1 MVKTVLTFI
10 FVFGIIVLVHEFG
23 HYYFA
28 KKSGVM
34 VREFA
39 IGMGP
44 KLFSI
49 HKNSTTYTLRLLPLG
64 GYVRMAGLGEDTDDL
79 YKGMNVTLE
88 LDDAG
93 RVKKINT
100 SDKNL
105 FQGIPLE
112 ITDFDLQDQLFI
124 EGNCPLEEGQTRFPI
139 DHDAL
144 IVEKDG
150 TEIQIAPKDVQYD
163 SAKLG
168 QRMMINFAGPMNN
181 FILTILLLIVMAFMQ
196 GGVPDMNSTAIGG
209 VQKES
214 VAQKAGLQEGDKI
227 LSVNGIKVENWDD
240 LVEDIHQSTKGPVKL
255 EVETSKGTKDFT
267 LTPKVEK
274 VGDEK
279 QGFIGIQ
286 PSITHSLWAK
296 IRYGFTQTW
305 SMTKQI
311 FTALK
316 DLVTGFSLNKL
327 GGPVA
332 IFKVSENVAKQG
344 WIAILSFTA
353 MLSLNIGIF
362 NLIPIPALDGGKLL
376 LNFYELIMR
385 KPLDPKKEGVLTMIG
400 FGVMIIL
407 MILVTWND
415 LRRYFF

>member
-112 ITDFDLQDQLFI
+112 VTDFDLQDQLFI
-124 EGNCPLEEGQTRFPI
+124 EGNCPVEEGQTRFPV

-181 FILTILLLIVMAFMQ
+181 FILTILLL
-196 GGVPDMNSTAIGG
+196 
-209 VQKES
+209 
-214 VAQKAGLQEGDKI
+214 
-227 LSVNGIKVENWDD
+227 
-240 LVEDIHQSTKGPVKL
+240 
-255 EVETSKGTKDFT
+255 
-267 LTPKVEK
+267 
-274 VGDEK
+274 
-279 QGFIGIQ
+279 
-286 PSITHSLWAK
+286 
-296 IRYGFTQTW
+296 
-305 SMTKQI
+305 
-311 FTALK
+311 
-316 DLVTGFSLNKL
+316 
-327 GGPVA
+327 
-332 IFKVSENVAKQG
+332 
-344 WIAILSFTA
+344 
-353 MLSLNIGIF
+353 LSLIHI
-362 NLIPIPALDGGKLL
+362 
-376 LNFYELIMR
+376 
-385 KPLDPKKEGVLTMIG
+385 
-400 FGVMIIL
+400 
-407 MILVTWND
+407 
-415 LRRYFF
+415 

>member
-112 ITDFDLQDQLFI
+112 VTDFDLQDQLFI
-124 EGNCPLEEGQTRFPI
+124 EGNCPVEEGQTRFLV

-227 LSVNGIKVENWDD
+227 LSVNGTKVENWDD

-255 EVETSKGTKDFT
+255 EVETIKGKKDFT

-311 FTALK
+311 FIALK

-376 LNFYELIMR
+376 LNLYELIMR
-385 KPLDPKKEGVLTMIG
+385 KPLDPKKEGVLTMFG

>member
-112 ITDFDLQDQLFI
+112 VTDFDLQDQLFI
-124 EGNCPLEEGQTRFPI
+124 EGNCPVEEGQTRFPV

-196 GGVPDMNSTAIGG
+196 GGVPDMSSTAIGG

-227 LSVNGIKVENWDD
+227 LSLNGTKVENWDD

-255 EVETSKGTKDFT
+255 EVETNKGIKDFT

>member
-88 LDDAG
+88 LNDAG

-100 SDKNL
+100 SDRNL

-112 ITDFDLQDQLFI
+112 VTDFDLQDQLFI
-124 EGNCPLEEGQTRFPI
+124 EGNCPVEEGQTRFPV

-196 GGVPDMNSTAIGG
+196 GGVPDMNSTAIGD

-227 LSVNGIKVENWDD
+227 LSVNGTKVENWDD

-255 EVETSKGTKDFT
+255 EVETNKGKKDFT

-376 LNFYELIMR
+376 LNLYELIMR

>member
-88 LDDAG
+88 LDDEG

-112 ITDFDLQDQLFI
+112 VTDFDLQDQLFI
-124 EGNCPLEEGQTRFPI
+124 EGNCPVEEGQTRFPV

-196 GGVPDMNSTAIGG
+196 GGVPDMNSTTIGG

-227 LSVNGIKVENWDD
+227 LSVNGTKVENWDD

>member
-64 GYVRMAGLGEDTDDL
+64 GYVRMAGLGEDTDEL

-112 ITDFDLQDQLFI
+112 VTDFDLQDQLFI
-124 EGNCPLEEGQTRFPI
+124 EGNCPVEEGQTRFPV

-227 LSVNGIKVENWDD
+227 LSVNGTKVENWDD

-255 EVETSKGTKDFT
+255 EVETNKGKKDFT

-286 PSITHSLWAK
+286 PSMTHSLWAK

-311 FTALK
+311 FAALK

-376 LNFYELIMR
+376 LNLYELIMR

>member
-88 LDDAG
+88 LNDAG

-112 ITDFDLQDQLFI
+112 VTDFDLQDQLFI
-124 EGNCPLEEGQTRFPI
+124 EGNCPVEEGQTRFPV

-227 LSVNGIKVENWDD
+227 LSVNGTKVENWDD

-255 EVETSKGTKDFT
+255 EVETNKGKKDFT

-376 LNFYELIMR
+376 LNLYELIMR

>member
-112 ITDFDLQDQLFI
+112 VTDFDLQDQLFI
-124 EGNCPLEEGQTRFPI
+124 EGNCPVEEGQTRFPV

-227 LSVNGIKVENWDD
+227 LSVNGTKVENWDD

-255 EVETSKGTKDFT
+255 EVETNKGKKDFT

-376 LNFYELIMR
+376 LNLYELIMR

>member
-112 ITDFDLQDQLFI
+112 VTDFDLQDQLFI

>member
-112 ITDFDLQDQLFI
+112 VTDFDLQDQLFI
-124 EGNCPLEEGQTRFPI
+124 EGNCPVEEGQTRFPV

-227 LSVNGIKVENWDD
+227 LSVNGTKVENWDD